1 MINHKLLYVIVSAP
15 YVRNMQDGKTCAEAG
30 YKDITSLSQC
40 KSAFRLVPEHP
51 EKSISPSVSWR
62 HCSSFV
68 IPAFVDGCFSPVLLL
83 VLLNGALFPFP

>member
-1 MINHKLLYVIVSAP
+1 M
-15 YVRNMQDGKTCAEAG
+15 RDGKTCVEVG

-51 EKSISPSVSWR
+51 GKSSWSLYDVSWR

-68 IPAFVDGCFSPVLLL
+68 VPAFVDGCFSPVLLL
-83 VLLNGALFPFP
+83 VLLNDALFPFP